1 MREIVSVF
9 NSNGAYATAPH
20 EHREFMVLVP
30 EHGMLRFT
38 DEANNWSTTL
48 IERQFLL
55 VPPHWTHSSA
65 SLTGDQGHVAFY
77 VDPDYMGYALGDL
90 SGEASRV
97 LRVPTLGIWHTSAPL
112 HHLLLAKKELRRP
125 SPFVDRRRQVAQAD
139 HLLLLECLAI
149 SLSQPSVR
157 RSSTERHGAAL
168 VRDVRAYLAGNLAR
182 APDLD
187 EVAATFHVSRRHL
200 TRLFAQHAGGSILAY
215 VQRLRVERA
224 KNLLRQTRLSVLEVA
239 HAVGLESPS
248 HLAGLFRREVGSSPD
263 DWRRAGQH

>member
-168 VRDVRAYLAGNLAR
+168 VRDVRAYLVPLHSGFDRLAPETVR
-182 APDLD
+182 SGKGCFQAERCSGRGFGKDN
-187 EVAATFHVSRRHL
+187 SRRSGL
-200 TRLFAQHAGGSILAY
+200 GSD
-215 VQRLRVERA
+215 Q
-224 KNLLRQTRLSVLEVA
+224 
-239 HAVGLESPS
+239 
-248 HLAGLFRREVGSSPD
+248 
-263 DWRRAGQH
+263 